1 MKLNK
6 VKTKIMG
13 NIYANRNDFK
23 ISAEDVEFKQVE
35 SDTYL
40 GQLLTKSILYVESS
54 SLEPSSLVFR
64 AFEPRAFEPCI
75 LSLEPSSPQASSF

>member
-40 GQLLTKSILYVESS
+40 GQLLTKSILYVE
-54 SLEPSSLVFR
+54 PSSLVFR